1 MARIMIAEDE
11 AAVRALLVRAFTQDG
26 HEVDSAPDG
35 AAALDGISSGG
46 PFDLL
51 LTDIQMPVMDG
62 IALALAAKRDHPALT
77 IMLMTGYS
85 DQRERAQGMKALIHD
100 IVQKPFT
107 LAEIRASLNEAL
119 GARAAARPY

>member
-11 AAVRALLVRAFTQDG
+11 TAVRTLLVRALTQDG

-35 AAALDGISSGG
+35 AAALERISSSD

-51 LTDIQMPVMDG
+51 LTDIQMPAMDG
-62 IALALAAKRDHPALT
+62 IALALAAKRDYPDLK
-77 IMLMTGYS
+77 IMLMTGYT

-107 LAEIRASLNEAL
+107 LAEIRASLNGAL
-119 GARAAARPY
+119 AARV

>member
-11 AAVRALLVRAFTQDG
+11 NSVRTLLVRAFAQDG
-26 HEVDSAPDG
+26 HEVESAPDG
-35 AAALDGISSGG
+35 AAALDRLAKSA

-51 LTDIQMPVMDG
+51 LSDIQMPLMDG

-77 IMLMTGYS
+77 ILLMTGYT
-85 DQRERAQGMKALIHD
+85 DQRERAQSLRALIHD

-107 LAEIRASLNEAL
+107 VAEIRAAV
-119 GARAAARPY
+119 AAALAVRV

>member
-11 AAVRALLVRAFTQDG
+11 SSVRTLLVRAFAQDG
-26 HEVDSAPDG
+26 HEVESAPDG
-35 AAALDGISSGG
+35 AAALDHLSKSA

-51 LTDIQMPVMDG
+51 LSDIQMPLMDG

-77 IMLMTGYS
+77 ILLMTGYT
-85 DQRERAQGMKALIHD
+85 DQRERAQSLRALIHD

-107 LAEIRASLNEAL
+107 VAEIRAAVTAAL
-119 GARAAARPY
+119 AVRV

>member
-11 AAVRALLVRAFTQDG
+11 SSVRTLLVRAFAQDG
-26 HEVDSAPDG
+26 HEVESAPDG
-35 AAALDGISSGG
+35 AAALDHLAKSA

-51 LTDIQMPVMDG
+51 LSDIQMPLMDG

-77 IMLMTGYS
+77 ILLMTGYT
-85 DQRERAQGMKALIHD
+85 DQRERAQSLRALIHD

-107 LAEIRASLNEAL
+107 VAEIRAAVTAAL
-119 GARAAARPY
+119 AVRV

>member
-11 AAVRALLVRAFTQDG
+11 ASVRTLLVRAFTQDG

-35 AAALDGISSGG
+35 AAALEHLSRSK

-51 LTDIQMPVMDG
+51 LTDIQMPAMDG
-62 IALALAAKRDHPALT
+62 IALALSAKRDHPNLT
-77 IMLMTGYS
+77 IMLMTGYTE
-85 DQRERAQGMKALIHD
+85 QRERAQSVKSLIHD

-107 LAEIRASLNEAL
+107 VAEIRAAMQSAL
-119 GARAAARPY
+119 ALRV

>member
-11 AAVRALLVRAFTQDG
+11 ASVRTLLVRAFGQDG
-26 HEVDSAPDG
+26 HEVESAPDG
-35 AAALDGISSGG
+35 AAALDHLAKSA

-51 LTDIQMPVMDG
+51 LSDIQMPLMDG

-77 IMLMTGYS
+77 ILLMTGYT
-85 DQRERAQGMKALIHD
+85 DQRERAQSLRALVHD

-107 LAEIRASLNEAL
+107 VAEIRAAVTAAL
-119 GARAAARPY
+119 AVRV

>member
-11 AAVRALLVRAFTQDG
+11 SSVRTLLVRAFAQDG
-26 HEVDSAPDG
+26 HEVESAPDG
-35 AAALDGISSGG
+35 AAALDHLAKSA

-51 LTDIQMPVMDG
+51 LSDIQMPLMDG

-77 IMLMTGYS
+77 ILLMTGYT
-85 DQRERAQGMKALIHD
+85 DQRERAQSLRALIHD

-107 LAEIRASLNEAL
+107 VAEIRAVVTAAL
-119 GARAAARPY
+119 AVRV

>member
-11 AAVRALLVRAFTQDG
+11 NSVRTLLVRAFTQDG
-26 HEVDSAPDG
+26 HEVESAPDG
-35 AAALDGISSGG
+35 AAALEHLGKSA

-51 LTDIQMPVMDG
+51 LSDIQMPLMDG

-77 IMLMTGYS
+77 IMLMTGYT
-85 DQRERAQGMKALIHD
+85 DQRERAQSLRALVHD

-107 LAEIRASLNEAL
+107 VAEIRAAVTAAL
-119 GARAAARPY
+119 AVRV

>member
-11 AAVRALLVRAFTQDG
+11 NSVRTLLVRAFAQDG
-26 HEVDSAPDG
+26 HEVESAPDG
-35 AAALDGISSGG
+35 AAALDRLAKSV

-51 LTDIQMPVMDG
+51 LSDIQMPLMDG

-77 IMLMTGYS
+77 ILLMTGYT
-85 DQRERAQGMKALIHD
+85 DQRERAQSLRALIHD

-107 LAEIRASLNEAL
+107 VAEIRAAVTSAL
-119 GARAAARPY
+119 AVRV

>member
-11 AAVRALLVRAFTQDG
+11 SSVRTLLVRAFAQDG
-26 HEVDSAPDG
+26 HEVESAPDG
-35 AAALDGISSGG
+35 AEALDHLAKSP

-51 LTDIQMPVMDG
+51 LSDIQMPLMDG

-77 IMLMTGYS
+77 ILLMTGYT
-85 DQRERAQGMKALIHD
+85 DQRERAQSLRALIHD

-107 LAEIRASLNEAL
+107 VAEIRAAVTAAL
-119 GARAAARPY
+119 AVRV